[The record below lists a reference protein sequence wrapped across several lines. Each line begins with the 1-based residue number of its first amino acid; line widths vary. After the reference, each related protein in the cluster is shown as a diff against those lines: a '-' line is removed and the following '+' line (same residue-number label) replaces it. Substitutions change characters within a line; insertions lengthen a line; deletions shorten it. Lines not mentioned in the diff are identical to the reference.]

1 MTQGMTQNVH
11 ELSGRIAVVTGA
23 SSGIGA
29 ATARALAAG
38 GARVAVLARRVDRIE
53 ALAKEIDGMA
63 VPTDVTDP
71 ASLAHAAAT
80 VRAELGRPDLVVAN
94 AGVMLGAPFAAAE
107 PVEWSAMVD
116 TNVSGLLH
124 TGKAFVDDLL
134 AAAAD
139 GRPAD
144 LVHVGSVASHEV
156 FPGYAV
162 YSATKAG
169 VAALTRGLRR
179 ELGPRGVRVRAIE
192 PGVTESEL
200 GDTMLDAEGRATLEE
215 IRRQVGP
222 IPAGDIAE
230 AIAWSAAAPAR
241 VNVAQ
246 LIVLPTAQG

>member
-1 MTQGMTQNVH
+1 
-11 ELSGRIAVVTGA
+11 
-23 SSGIGA
+23 
-29 ATARALAAG
+29 
-38 GARVAVLARRVDRIE
+38 
-53 ALAKEIDGMA
+53 
-63 VPTDVTDP
+63 
-71 ASLAHAAAT
+71 
-80 VRAELGRPDLVVAN
+80 
-94 AGVMLGAPFAAAE
+94 VMLGAPFAAAE

-116 TNVSGLLH
+116 TNVGGLLS

-144 LVHVGSVASHEV
+144 LVHVGSIASHEV
-156 FPGYAV
+156 YPGYAV

-169 VAALTRGLRR
+169 VAALTRGLRL
-179 ELGPRGVRVRAIE
+179 ELGRRGVRVRAIE
-192 PGVTESEL
+192 PESEL
-200 GDTMLDAEGRATLEE
+200 GESMLDTEGRETLEQ